1 MAGAPVDFGGRVFP
15 NPDNIQPVL
24 DTDIKPEAV
33 EPVGA
38 TMSTENYHAP
48 IITREPS
55 KDYERIEPA
64 ALGHPEIAPKPK
76 RVLDKT
82 IPFDP
87 IGDIMRHYKI
97 PMTRENY
104 IALNHLGDKADATP
118 EEDAETPT
126 RFQPAYPTH
135 DELAREKGKKTESK
149 KK

>member
-15 NPDNIQPVL
+15 NPDNIEPQL
-24 DTDIKPEAV
+24 DTDIKPEVV

-38 TMSTENYHAP
+38 TMRTDNAP
-48 IITREPS
+48 LETPKGNIDNAP
-55 KDYERIEPA
+55 
-64 ALGHPEIAPKPK
+64 LGHPEMLPRK

-97 PMTRENY
+97 PLTRENY

>member
-1 MAGAPVDFGGRVFP
+1 MAGAPIDFGGRVLP
-15 NPDNIQPVL
+15 NPDNISPVL
-24 DTDIKPEAV
+24 DTDIKPEV
-33 EPVGA
+33 DEP
-38 TMSTENYHAP
+38 TTDTKPNIENASLKTPQGSISNAP
-48 IITREPS
+48 I
-55 KDYERIEPA
+55 
-64 ALGHPEIAPKPK
+64 GHFEIAPKPK

-104 IALNHLGDKADATP
+104 VALNHLGDSADATP

>member
-38 TMSTENYHAP
+38 TMRTDNAP
-48 IITREPS
+48 LETPKGNIDNAP
-55 KDYERIEPA
+55 
-64 ALGHPEIAPKPK
+64 LGHPEMLPRK

-97 PMTRENY
+97 PLTRENY

>member
-1 MAGAPVDFGGRVFP
+1 M
-15 NPDNIQPVL
+15 QP
-24 DTDIKPEAV
+24 
-33 EPVGA
+33 
-38 TMSTENYHAP
+38 
-48 IITREPS
+48 R
-55 KDYERIEPA
+55 
-64 ALGHPEIAPKPK
+64 K

-97 PMTRENY
+97 PLTRENY
-104 IALNHLGDKADATP
+104 VALNHLGDSADATP

>member
-1 MAGAPVDFGGRVFP
+1 MAGAPTDFGGRVLP

-24 DTDIKPEAV
+24 DTDIKPEIT
-33 EPVGA
+33 EPVDA
-38 TMSTENYHAP
+38 KMSVDNAP
-48 IITREPS
+48 LETPKGTIDNAP
-55 KDYERIEPA
+55 
-64 ALGHPEIAPKPK
+64 LGHPEMTPRPK

-97 PMTRENY
+97 PLTRENY
-104 IALNHLGDKADATP
+104 VALNHLGDKADATP

-135 DELAREKGKKTESK
+135 DELEREKGKKTESGK

>member
-1 MAGAPVDFGGRVFP
+1 MASGAPPDFAGRVLS
-15 NPDNIQPVL
+15 NPDNISPTL
-24 DTDIKPEAV
+24 DTDKPEIEGV
-33 EPVGA
+33 SPD
-38 TMSTENYHAP
+38 TKQDISNAP
-48 IITREPS
+48 LKTQEGNIS
-55 KDYERIEPA
+55 NAHLGNPA
-64 ALGHPEIAPKPK
+64 MQPRK

-104 IALNHLGDKADATP
+104 VALNHLGDSADATP

>member
-1 MAGAPVDFGGRVFP
+1 MAGAPTDFGGRVLP
-15 NPDNIQPVL
+15 NPDNIEPQL
-24 DTDIKPEAV
+24 DTDIKPPTISSDTQPSIQNA
-33 EPVGA
+33 PLA
-38 TMSTENYHAP
+38 TPRGDISNAP
-48 IITREPS
+48 LGN
-55 KDYERIEPA
+55 PA
-64 ALGHPEIAPKPK
+64 RAPRK

-104 IALNHLGDKADATP
+104 VALNHLGDKADATP

-135 DELAREKGKKTESK
+135 DELEREKGKKTESGK

>member
-1 MAGAPVDFGGRVFP
+1 MAGAPVDFAGRVLS
-15 NPDNIQPVL
+15 NPDNISPVL
-24 DTDIKPEAV
+24 DTDINPEV
-33 EPVGA
+33 EGVSPD
-38 TMSTENYHAP
+38 TKSDISNAP
-48 IITREPS
+48 LGN
-55 KDYERIEPA
+55 PA
-64 ALGHPEIAPKPK
+64 MQPRK
-76 RVLDKT
+76 RVLDKA

>member
-15 NPDNIQPVL
+15 NPDNIQSVL
-24 DTDIKPEAV
+24 DTDIKPEVV

-38 TMSTENYHAP
+38 TMRTDNAP
-48 IITREPS
+48 LKTQQGSIANAPLGN
-55 KDYERIEPA
+55 PA
-64 ALGHPEIAPKPK
+64 MQPRK
-76 RVLDKT
+76 RVLDKA

>member
-1 MAGAPVDFGGRVFP
+1 MAGAPTDFGGRVLP

-24 DTDIKPEAV
+24 DTDIKPEV
-33 EPVGA
+33 TEPVDA
-38 TMSTENYHAP
+38 KMSVDNAP
-48 IITREPS
+48 LSTPQGITQNAP
-55 KDYERIEPA
+55 
-64 ALGHPEIAPKPK
+64 LGHAENAPRK
-76 RVLDKT
+76 RVLDKN

-104 IALNHLGDKADATP
+104 VALNHLGDKADATP

-135 DELAREKGKKTESK
+135 DELEREKGEKTEPK

>member
-1 MAGAPVDFGGRVFP
+1 MASGAPPDFAGRVLS
-15 NPDNIQPVL
+15 NPDNISPVL
-24 DTDIKPEAV
+24 DTDIKPEV
-33 EPVGA
+33 EGISPD
-38 TMSTENYHAP
+38 TKSDISNAP
-48 IITREPS
+48 LKTQQGSIANAPLGN
-55 KDYERIEPA
+55 PA
-64 ALGHPEIAPKPK
+64 MQPRK

-97 PMTRENY
+97 PLTRENY
-104 IALNHLGDKADATP
+104 IALNHLGDKAEATP